1 MPVTAPRFGGVVTA
15 MVTPFAADGALDV
28 DAAVALA
35 RWLVA
40 QGNEGLVVA
49 GTTGEASTLTDDE
62 KVALWTAVAAAVT
75 VPVIA
80 GTGSADT
87 RHTAELTARAAA
99 AGVAGALVVTP
110 YYNRPSQAGIEA
122 HFRHVAGATTLP
134 VLLYDVPARTGRRI
148 APAVIARLAHD
159 VPTVVGLKDA
169 AGDVAGSIRLAA
181 ELPAGFDLYSGDDS
195 MTLPLAAAAG
205 ARGVIGVATH
215 WSAAEHREL
224 LDAVEKGD
232 LAQARAVNA
241 RLLASFAYE
250 NTETSPYSV
259 SAKAAM
265 RVLGHAVG
273 ECRLPLPPTP
283 PGVEDD
289 ARAVL
294 RDLGRHL

>member
-1 MPVTAPRFGGVVTA
+1 MSAPRFGGVLTA
-15 MVTPFAADGALDV
+15 MVTPFAADGGLDV

-40 QGNEGLVVA
+40 QGNDGLVVA

-62 KVALWTAVAAAVT
+62 KVELWTAVAAAVT

-80 GTGSADT
+80 GTGSGDT

-122 HFRHVAGATTLP
+122 HFRHVAAATALP

-148 APAVIARLAHD
+148 DPATIVRLAHE

-169 AGDVAGSIRLAA
+169 AGDVTGSIRLSA
-181 ELPAGFDLYSGDDS
+181 ELPDDFDHYSGDDA

-250 NTETSPYSV
+250 NTDTSPYSV

-283 PGVEDD
+283 SGVEDD

-294 RDLGRHL
+294 RDLGRDL